1 MGQNLAL
8 PAKEQLV
15 KLRDNLVSM
24 EDKVEP
30 SKILKGGILNWSFLG
45 HSYCIDFPERGIAMD
60 TKTILKLKV
69 LEIVDALHTHSLV
82 IFLTTKS
89 NMTTVTGGIWRLENR
104 LLVRNFLTRPN
115 SKSIKDQRDRM
126 LMYKFPDF
134 HVLVMY
140 PVLFRKDAKYI
151 KALAKVNKIL
161 VIQDNKE
168 SYTLYTP

>member
-1 MGQNLAL
+1 MSS
-8 PAKEQLV
+8 E
-15 KLRDNLVSM
+15 
-24 EDKVEP
+24 
-30 SKILKGGILNWSFLG
+30 
-45 HSYCIDFPERGIAMD
+45 D

-69 LEIVDALHTHSLV
+69 LEIVDALHINKTHSLV

-89 NMTTVTGGIWRLENR
+89 NMTTVTMGIWRLENR
-104 LLVRNFLTRPN
+104 LFVRNFLTRPN

-126 LMYKFPDF
+126 LIYKFPDF

-161 VIQDNKE
+161 VIQDEKE
-168 SYTLYTP
+168 SYTLYNP

>member
-1 MGQNLAL
+1 
-8 PAKEQLV
+8 
-15 KLRDNLVSM
+15 
-24 EDKVEP
+24 
-30 SKILKGGILNWSFLG
+30 
-45 HSYCIDFPERGIAMD
+45 MD

-134 HVLVMY
+134 HVLVITRSLLL
-140 PVLFRKDAKYI
+140 VLASE
-151 KALAKVNKIL
+151 
-161 VIQDNKE
+161 VISKHD
-168 SYTLYTP
+168 